1 MSYHSLFSEVL
12 EIIGQIQTLY
22 AAVLCNELHAQVLKG
37 IVECLVLCIATSCVF
52 LFLYYEYIYI
62 DYTPWIC
69 AYVSKTLYYIYFW
82 QLDFPLVHVSCYLI
96 FKSGKNS
103 FFFKG
108 ICKPSSKTP
117 HIAASRLI
125 IETPRNQIFQQMTIH
140 LSSLRTGLQT
150 FRWRDGMDKKCVQV
164 PEKPEKLQFSRFTNK
179 KESHF
184 WNHFK
189 KEFLKVPLFSGRSP
203 NVVLHA
209 VQQNPPFTAARRC
222 LHEFSREHSAHVE
235 ILPRI
240 TSWNSKILFF
250 FWVKRTWTKI
260 TRIVLYLQTIF
271 KQLNIW

>member
-1 MSYHSLFSEVL
+1 MYLKHYIIFTSGNWIFHWFMSLVTWYS
-12 EIIGQIQTLY
+12 
-22 AAVLCNELHAQVLKG
+22 K
-37 IVECLVLCIATSCVF
+37 VE
-52 LFLYYEYIYI
+52 
-62 DYTPWIC
+62 
-69 AYVSKTLYYIYFW
+69 
-82 QLDFPLVHVSCYLI
+82 
-96 FKSGKNS
+96 KNS
-103 FFFKG
+103 FFLQKVNFFSPLPRVWKT
-108 ICKPSSKTP
+108 CKTSSKTP

-150 FRWRDGMDKKCVQV
+150 LRWRDGMDKKCVQV
-164 PEKPEKLQFSRFTNK
+164 PGIRKCSNFPGFTNK

-184 WNHFK
+184 SNHFK
-189 KEFLKVPLFSGRSP
+189 KESFKVPLFSGRSP

-250 FWVKRTWTKI
+250 LVKRTWTKI